1 MRNSVSDKPY
11 IQWES
16 SNDVEM
22 AFIDQKIKT
31 KTGLRSVL
39 QRGLFATVRPTYNA
53 SGLLDAQGGFVVSR
67 QLFDDVVHFATK
79 EEAVL
84 YINSLAALELD

>member
-1 MRNSVSDKPY
+1 MRNSMPYKPY

-22 AFIDQKIKT
+22 AFIDQQIKT

-39 QRGLFATVRPTYNA
+39 QRGLFATIRPTYNA
-53 SGLLDAQGGFVVSR
+53 SGLYDAQGGFVVSR

-79 EEAVL
+79 EEAML
-84 YINSLAALELD
+84 YVNSLVALELD